1 MLFNDI
7 SECLELNLCP
17 MHRVQCDHGA
27 WLMSVGWRE
36 LELEPLKDHA
46 QSHLGLEQREVLT
59 DAGAWPPAEREERG
73 GRLGDPLGEPVRPEL
88 VRVAAPEIRVMVDK
102 QHGQFDH
109 NPGRVSDAAGLH
121 LLVRFPADRDGR
133 RVQPENFVKNHCQLH
148 GWSNNICSVRPTTSG
163 LEQVS
168 YSKKKKGVY
177 QGNELTV
184 LSRLSHRI
192 PACFSRTGQ
201 RPPLSHGPAT
211 PGACIAGPLPRLA
224 AQTWSPCLR
233 SRRACT
239 PR

>member
-1 MLFNDI
+1 
-7 SECLELNLCP
+7 

-109 NPGRVSDAAGLH
+109 NPGRGGPAM
-121 LLVRFPADRDGR
+121 LV
-133 RVQPENFVKNHCQLH
+133 
-148 GWSNNICSVRPTTSG
+148 
-163 LEQVS
+163 
-168 YSKKKKGVY
+168 
-177 QGNELTV
+177 
-184 LSRLSHRI
+184 RLSHVRLEKQTQQVVVFAVALARLLSW
-192 PACFSRTGQ
+192 PAFVSRSI
-201 RPPLSHGPAT
+201 LV
-211 PGACIAGPLPRLA
+211 
-224 AQTWSPCLR
+224 
-233 SRRACT
+233 RAS
-239 PR
+239 